1 MDTQIRKLE
10 RGDLRK
16 GFLKSIS
23 NLFKVGLSEL
33 EAEIIYDKIRDNSA
47 YRIFVAELDGDVVGA
62 ITLLVEQ
69 KFILNGARFGYVEDM
84 AVTEGFEKRGI
95 GMRLVEAAIE
105 EAKREGCFVV
115 RLDCSD
121 ETIGFYA
128 KAGFKKKRHVHRM
141 QLNLRHIKL

>member
-1 MDTQIRKLE
+1 MDAQIRKLE

-16 GFLKSIS
+16 GFLESIS
-23 NLFKVGLSEL
+23 NLFKVGLTAE
-33 EAEIIYDKIRDNSA
+33 EAENTYERIRDNPV
-47 YRIFVAELDGDVVGA
+47 YRIFVAELNGEIVGA

-84 AVTEGFEKRGI
+84 AVKKCFEKRGI
-95 GMRLVEAAIE
+95 GKRLLEAAME
-105 EAKREGCFVV
+105 EAKKEGCFVV

-128 KAGFKKKRHVHRM
+128 KAGFKKKPHVHRM